1 MSKEVDREKLRFVTD
16 EGQCGFARLDVP
28 EQPDNFGSWGYALD
42 LAWTS
47 EQKNSS
53 MKNAL
58 VLLYQTVTDS
68 EKRAIPKGI
77 FKKLE
82 DTDRDHAKN
91 AVLAGK
97 VFCSFK
103 RSCNPKDKDLAD
115 PEQRKNW
122 IKYVA
127 SQQPKLFK
135 LNAKGEREAATAD
148 DFWTGTY
155 VKVIGHC
162 FYQEKFK
169 KFCVALDYVIRTK
182 EGPRLG
188 GGPIDPDQDD
198 LLNGVAPKA
207 KDQVDQL
214 LDTVSQDDSEVE
226 ELPF

>member
-42 LAWTS
+42 VAW
-47 EQKNSS
+47 EPEAKNSS

-58 VLLYQTVTDS
+58 VLLYQTVTDTD
-68 EKRAIPKGI
+68 KRAIPKGI

-82 DTDRDHAKN
+82 DTARDHAKN
-91 AVLAGK
+91 EVLAGK
-97 VFCSFK
+97 VFVAFK
-103 RSCNPKDKDLAD
+103 RSCNPKDKDLTN
-115 PEQRKNW
+115 PQERKNW
-122 IKYVA
+122 ITYVA

-135 LNAKGEREAATAD
+135 LNAKGERETATVE
-148 DFWTGTY
+148 DFWTGCF

-169 KFCVALDYVIRTK
+169 RFCVAFDYAIRTK

-188 GGPIDPDQDD
+188 GGPIDPEQDE
-198 LLNGVAPKA
+198 LLASVAPKA

-214 LDTVSQDDSEVE
+214 LDTVSEGDSDVE